1 VSAASRFALSRCG
14 NGPRHARSFKGGQRG
29 THCPLPDAPTELSAD
44 VRLRIAHIGSKGIP
58 SSGGTERVVE
68 ALAVRQ
74 AAASHRVTV
83 YGSALVTCSGWY
95 KGARNIAV
103 RTAAGRH
110 AGPTLLGIKCA
121 LHAVLLGDYDIVH
134 VHGFENGF
142 VLPILGLRYP
152 TVMTFHGRGPVGKWG
167 RIAWTLM
174 HSMEPL
180 SMKCASVTTSVS
192 LHDARELSAQ
202 YGRPVAHVPNGVDP
216 DLAVD
221 AEAAARLL
229 ARHGVCGGR
238 FWLFCA
244 ARIVPS
250 KGCLL
255 LLKAYRRV
263 PDAPPLVVVGDLGHA
278 PDHAAELRVAAEGLD
293 VHFVP
298 LVSDQRVLLELLQSA
313 SAFLF
318 PSGSEGMS
326 MTLLEAMAYGG
337 LVVASD
343 IPANRDVIAE
353 SAKLVPAGDADAWI
367 NALAELRDASAA
379 DLAARRAAG
388 KHRALAEFDWGRV
401 TWAYQ
406 DLYERV
412 LERPLRRG

>member
-1 VSAASRFALSRCG
+1 M
-14 NGPRHARSFKGGQRG
+14 
-29 THCPLPDAPTELSAD
+29 
-44 VRLRIAHIGSKGIP
+44 LRIAHIGSKGVP

-83 YGSALVTCSGWY
+83 YGSALVTRSGWY
-95 KGARNIAV
+95 RGVRNLAV

-167 RIAWTLM
+167 RIAWALM

-192 LHDARELSAQ
+192 LHYARELSAQ
-202 YGRPVAHVPNGVDP
+202 YGRLVAHVPNGVHLEIAADK
-216 DLAVD
+216 
-221 AEAAARLL
+221 EAASRLL
-229 ARHGVCGGR
+229 ERHGMSGGR

-244 ARIVPS
+244 ARVVPS

-255 LLKAYRRV
+255 LLQAYRRV
-263 PDAPPLVVVGDLGHA
+263 LGAPPLVVVGDLGHA
-278 PDHAAELRVAAEGLD
+278 PDHAAELRAAAEGLD

-298 LVSDQRVLLELLQSA
+298 LVSDQRVLLGLLQSA

-318 PSGSEGMS
+318 PWGSEAMS
-326 MTLLEAMAYGG
+326 TVG
-337 LVVASD
+337 
-343 IPANRDVIAE
+343 
-353 SAKLVPAGDADAWI
+353 
-367 NALAELRDASAA
+367 
-379 DLAARRAAG
+379 
-388 KHRALAEFDWGRV
+388 
-401 TWAYQ
+401 
-406 DLYERV
+406 
-412 LERPLRRG
+412 